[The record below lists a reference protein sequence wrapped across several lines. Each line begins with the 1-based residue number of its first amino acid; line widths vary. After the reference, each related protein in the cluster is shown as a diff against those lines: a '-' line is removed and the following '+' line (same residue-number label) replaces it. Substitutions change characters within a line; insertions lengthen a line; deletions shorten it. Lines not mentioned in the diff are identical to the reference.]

1 MNKFLRIASIAAVL
15 IAASP
20 AMAADITW
28 AAPTNATGN
37 ASDVMTSGTLFAAF
51 NTGPTTTL
59 NGVTFTSGFAAPIT
73 LTGVNTTTNIYSA
86 PNFADPAYNALVGTG
101 AYSGSGAPFTMNISG
116 LTAGKT
122 YAVQIFAPFWN
133 NNWATAF
140 TGGTSTS
147 GLVNLTGPN
156 QGAGASSVPQYVI
169 GTFVADSANQQIT
182 LSSPTSYVLLAAAQV
197 RAVPEPATWAM
208 MLLGFS
214 MVGFGMRNRRKQTVS
229 VTYA

>member
-1 MNKFLRIASIAAVL
+1 MNKLLRIACVAAVL
-15 IAASP
+15 VAASP
-20 AMAADITW
+20 AMAADVTW
-28 AAPTNATGN
+28 AAPQNATGN
-37 ASDVMTSGTLFAAF
+37 ASDVITSGALFAAF
-51 NTGPTTTL
+51 NTGPTTTV
-59 NGVTFTSGFAAPIT
+59 NGVTFASGFVAPIT
-73 LTGVNTTTNIYSA
+73 LTGVNTITNIYSA

-101 AYSGSGAPFTMNISG
+101 AYSGSNAPFTMNITG

-156 QGAGASSVPQYVI
+156 QGAGASSVPQYVV

-182 LSSPTSYVLLAAAQV
+182 LSSPTSYVLLSAAQV

-208 MLLGFS
+208 ML
-214 MVGFGMRNRRKQTVS
+214 VGFGMAGFGLRRRFKQIAR